1 MKASPQNP
9 GGHWNPGITFKMV
22 RFYAEDNEFHS
33 VDSDFSIILLI
44 FIILVD
50 IATTKCGDLVIPTSA
65 L

>member
-33 VDSDFSIILLI
+33 VDSDFSI
-44 FIILVD
+44 
-50 IATTKCGDLVIPTSA
+50 ATTKCGDLVIPTSA